1 MNGCYYNDEIKVGE
15 YVRTKYGK
23 ILKIDGPRDMGYIE
37 KGNPYFRQQIS
48 KHSSNTIDLIE
59 ANDYVNGRKVQ
70 QVFTDPFTKKKRLL
84 IEGTELNWQGDMS
97 SIYCEADEIKSIV
110 THQQFK
116 SIEYTIHER
125 EEKENGQ

>member
-1 MNGCYYNDEIKVGE
+1 MEDEIKVGE
-15 YVRTKYGK
+15 YVRLDDGTIGKYQINKNWINVVETNDKYIGF
-23 ILKIDGPRDMGYIE
+23 DIE
-37 KGNPYFRQQIS
+37 KEIVN
-48 KHSSNTIDLIE
+48 HSFNIIDLIE

-84 IEGTELNWQGDMS
+84 IEGTEVNWQGDMS

-125 EEKENGQ
+125 EEKENA